1 MSEDYLEMKRK
12 VDLLRSLRDKAQW
25 TKDQMEKE
33 LLEKFGLK
41 TIAEVEKE
49 AKKLSLQADS
59 LEAVRLSKM
68 AEIQEK
74 YKDLLEMAG

>member
-1 MSEDYLEMKRK
+1 
-12 VDLLRSLRDKAQW
+12 V
-25 TKDQMEKE
+25 EKE